1 MDFLLVLPDSFT
13 CLLVLEIMEE
23 RLNTKAFKHMII
35 VQLTAVNRLLIARV
49 FFARRSRGRYF
60 LFL

>member
-13 CLLVLEIMEE
+13 CLLVLEIMKE